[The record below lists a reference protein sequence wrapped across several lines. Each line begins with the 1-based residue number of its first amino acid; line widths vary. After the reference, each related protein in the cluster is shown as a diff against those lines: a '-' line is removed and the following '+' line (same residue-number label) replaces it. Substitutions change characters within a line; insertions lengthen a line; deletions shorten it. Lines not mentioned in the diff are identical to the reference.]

1 MLGCH
6 ETRLVL
12 LKKVIWTK
20 LINFPRLRRR
30 YQMVVTIRVEG
41 GEMEIVGMRYNSRVF
56 LRIF

>member
-1 MLGCH
+1 VLGGH

-12 LKKVIWTK
+12 PKKVIWTK
-20 LINFPRLRRR
+20 LINFLRLRRG

-41 GEMEIVGMRYNSRVF
+41 GEMGVVGMRYNSRVF